1 MERTERAVSPVWT
14 VATELTVS
22 KETREILVLLVRRE
36 MLVKMPKTDQMVIK
50 VQSEFQAKTM
60 SETKGSKEQRVPQ
73 DKKDHLDLLEPRA
86 SLEVMVTTALRAIKE
101 GQEETVNQDLLATRE

>member
-1 MERTERAVSPVWT
+1 MIPKQT
-14 VATELTVS
+14 
-22 KETREILVLLVRRE
+22 INFRE

-73 DKKDHLDLLEPRA
+73 DKKDHLDLL
-86 SLEVMVTTALRAIKE
+86 
-101 GQEETVNQDLLATRE
+101 VNTQAFC